1 VQLQVRERVCHVR
14 SSSGNAFCGGAPDS
28 IVSGDFSL
36 DGSAGARHT
45 TRPSACAQVAQSAE
59 QGTENPRVGGSI
71 PPLGTSNTLQSHRK
85 PWQRESAQY
94 SDRASAY
101 RNTRDF
107 SIVVLR

>member
-1 VQLQVRERVCHVR
+1 MCVPPVGTH
-14 SSSGNAFCGGAPDS
+14 SASGLLKALCQQTAA
-28 IVSGDFSL
+28 L
-36 DGSAGARHT
+36 DCAGSARHT
-45 TRPSACAQVAQSAE
+45 TRPSACAQVAQLAE

-85 PWQRESAQY
+85 PWQRESPQY